1 MKRTFRITG
10 NCNCDCHNSTDSSL
24 EPPSKKVKLD
34 EPTDEPT
41 EEPTLENGLSIE
53 FGYSNKILQDYVKR
67 TEEAKQ
73 NKIETRLDRSINSQ
87 RVYL

>member
-10 NCNCDCHNSTDSSL
+10 SCNCDCHNSTDSSL
-24 EPPSKKVKLD
+24 EPRSKKVKLD
-34 EPTDEPT
+34 EPTDEAT
-41 EEPTLENGLSIE
+41 DEPALENGLSIE

-73 NKIETRLDRSINSQ
+73 NKIETRLDRSMNSQ

>member
-24 EPPSKKVKLD
+24 EPPPKKIKLEEPSD
-34 EPTDEPT
+34 ELT
-41 EEPTLENGLSIE
+41 EEPVCEDGPSIA

-67 TEEAKQ
+67 SE
-73 NKIETRLDRSINSQ
+73 
-87 RVYL
+87 